1 MPKFRN
7 TNDEQ
12 VGRIAKFM
20 MFGMW
25 LGLLAFLTLFFY
37 NWQQNEFNPNQSVDS
52 KLNKQG
58 KIEIVL
64 EANRQGQYI
73 AKGYINSTSVTFL
86 VDTGANDV
94 SIPAHIAKRIGLKTG
109 QKIRFETANGT
120 AIGYKTRLDVIKL
133 GDIELSN
140 ISASINP
147 NVSFDEILL
156 GMSFLKHVELIQKN
170 KTMTL
175 RY

>member
-12 VGRIAKFM
+12 VGAIGKVM

-25 LGLLAFLTLFFY
+25 LGLLALLTLYFY
-37 NWQQNEFNPNQSVDS
+37 NWQQNEFNPNQNTHSN
-52 KLNKQG
+52 LNKQG
-58 KIEIVL
+58 QTELVL
-64 EANRQGQYI
+64 QANRQGQYI
-73 AKGYINSTSVTFL
+73 ANGTINNTNVVFL
-86 VDTGANDV
+86 LDTGANDV
-94 SIPAHIAKRIGLKTG
+94 SVPAHIAKKIGLKRG
-109 QKIRFETANGT
+109 QQVHFETANGS
-120 AIGYKTRLDVIKL
+120 AIGYRTQLKTIKL
-133 GDIELSN
+133 GDIELNN

-147 NVSFDEILL
+147 NVTFDEILL
-156 GMSFLKHVELIQKN
+156 GMSFLKHLELMQKN

>member
-1 MPKFRN
+1 M
-7 TNDEQ
+7 
-12 VGRIAKFM
+12 
-20 MFGMW
+20 
-25 LGLLAFLTLFFY
+25 
-37 NWQQNEFNPNQSVDS
+37 
-52 KLNKQG
+52 NKQG

-64 EANRQGQYI
+64 DANRQGQYI
-73 AKGYINSTSVTFL
+73 AKGYINSTAVTFL

-109 QKIRFETANGT
+109 QKIRFETANGS
-120 AIGYKTRLDVIKL
+120 AMGFKTRLDTIKL
-133 GDIELSN
+133 GDIELNN

-147 NVSFDEILL
+147 NVKFDEILL

-170 KTMTL
+170 KTMTF